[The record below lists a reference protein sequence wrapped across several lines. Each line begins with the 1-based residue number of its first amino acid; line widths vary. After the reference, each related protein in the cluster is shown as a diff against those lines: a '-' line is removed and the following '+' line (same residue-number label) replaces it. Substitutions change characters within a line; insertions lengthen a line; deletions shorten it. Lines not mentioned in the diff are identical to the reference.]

1 MTNENTDYMVDQ
13 EENGTPVPDDVVTES
28 VEDGVSSEVDNIAEA
43 ETIADES
50 VAMEAEPL
58 LRFDGD
64 DDGEGIPGNE
74 EGETADNGSVNG
86 DEGAEEESEP
96 EETAEERRLRRKK
109 ELIGD
114 VVFFVVSFIIIF
126 TLFKIFPPYRVS
138 GDSMNMTLKDKAFG
152 FGVIWFTPDY
162 GDIIVLHGEKGKT
175 NDDDFIKRIVGKPG
189 DVLDITDGVVVR
201 NGELLTEEYA
211 YYDTQYPNKTGI
223 TQHIELGEGEYLV
236 LGDNRY
242 HSMDGRYFGAIKRSE
257 MKCKML
263 FFLWGK
269 KR

>member
-1 MTNENTDYMVDQ
+1 MTNENN
-13 EENGTPVPDDVVTES
+13 EEMKNRFPNEETSDAEPVTE
-28 VEDGVSSEVDNIAEA
+28 
-43 ETIADES
+43 ETE
-50 VAMEAEPL
+50 L
-58 LRFDGD
+58 LDIEQ
-64 DDGEGIPGNE
+64 DGEDPE
-74 EGETADNGSVNG
+74 DLMS
-86 DEGAEEESEP
+86 P
-96 EETAEERRLRRKK
+96 EELKFAKRK

-114 VVFFVVSFIIIF
+114 IIFFVISFIVIF

-138 GDSMNMTLKDKAFG
+138 GDSMNMTLKNNAFG
-152 FGVIWFTPDY
+152 FGAIWFSPDY

-175 NDDDFIKRIVGKPG
+175 NNDDFIKRIVGKPG

-201 NGELLTEEYA
+201 NGKELEEKYA
-211 YYDTQYPNKTGI
+211 YYDPEYPNKTGI
-223 TQHIELGEGEYLV
+223 TQHFELKEDEYLV

-242 HSMDGRYFGAIKRSE
+242 HSMDGRYFGTIKRSE